1 MKFIKTKK
9 AKIIVL
15 LCAVVLVG
23 ALAALAAGLTGAY
36 LSDTKTGQVTGTFGD
51 ITITTSGGIVG
62 QGDGINFLWDE
73 MLPGVQYTAP
83 ITVTSTSSSNN
94 EDLYMLFPNA
104 TALSALNSL
113 GRFGAVTIDVLADG
127 SPSTTVFS
135 SNNLNDIPNN
145 GSPVPLPAKVTLAS
159 NISPGEVVVVTFKF
173 EYASKMTTPEP
184 GNVFNQ
190 YPVLLKPGDT
200 QDPRY
205 PVGYA
210 QYTVVAGQTGNG
222 LPFQIVATQP
232 GVQPGDGGGYAP
244 ILP

>member
-1 MKFIKTKK
+1 MRFIKTKK

-51 ITITTSGGIVG
+51 ITIATSGGIVG
-62 QGDGINFLWDE
+62 QNNGIDFKWDE
-73 MLPGVQYTAP
+73 MLPGVMYTAP
-83 ITVTSTSSSNN
+83 IEVQSTSTSNN
-94 EDLYMLFPNA
+94 EDLYMLFQNA

-113 GRFGAVTIDVLADG
+113 GRFGSVTIKVQVDG
-127 SPSTTVFS
+127 GATSTVFS

-145 GSPVPLPAKVTLAS
+145 GGVVPLPAQVTLAS
-159 NISPGEVVVVTFKF
+159 GITPGTHVHVTFEF
-173 EYASKMTTPEP
+173 EYASKMITPEP

-190 YPVLLKPGDT
+190 YPVLLKVGDT
-200 QDPRY
+200 QDPRDAA
-205 PVGYA
+205 GYE
-210 QYTVVAGQTGNG
+210 QVTVVAGQTGNG
-222 LPFQIVATQP
+222 LPFEIVATEP
-232 GVQPGDGGGYAP
+232 GVQPGDGGDYAP